1 MSKNTNIEI
10 KAKKKFGQNF
20 LNNQKIIDQIVEI
33 ISPEGKNIIEIG
45 PGMGAITKKIVQ
57 KSKKLVAY
65 EIDNDMVEYLTK
77 NNILNNQQIIHQDFL
92 ESDLSIYN
100 DYQIVG
106 NIPYYITSEILFKII
121 DFRQNFNKVTLMVQ
135 NEVADRI
142 VAKINT
148 PEYSKLSLT
157 LQYVATVNKVLFVDK
172 KHFEPSPKVDSAIVT
187 IEFNKEAKNF
197 ENLKDFFKLCFLS
210 RRKKLTWSL
219 KTKYSNEKITKAYNT
234 LKLSDLTRIQQL
246 DLEKV
251 IRLYEEL
258 EK

>member
-45 PGMGAITKKIVQ
+45 PGMGAITKQIVQ
-57 KSKKLVAY
+57 KSKKLLAY

-100 DYQIVG
+100 DYEIVG
-106 NIPYYITSEILFKII
+106 NIPYYITSEIIFKII
-121 DFRQNFNKVTLMVQ
+121 DFRKNFTKVTLMVQ

-172 KHFEPSPKVDSAIVT
+172 KHFDPSPKVDSAIVT

-197 ENLKDFFKLCFLS
+197 ENIKNFFKLCFLS

-219 KTKYSNEKITKAYNT
+219 KTKYSNEKISKAYKT
-234 LKLSDLTRIQQL
+234 LNLSDLTRIQQL
-246 DLEKV
+246 DLEQV